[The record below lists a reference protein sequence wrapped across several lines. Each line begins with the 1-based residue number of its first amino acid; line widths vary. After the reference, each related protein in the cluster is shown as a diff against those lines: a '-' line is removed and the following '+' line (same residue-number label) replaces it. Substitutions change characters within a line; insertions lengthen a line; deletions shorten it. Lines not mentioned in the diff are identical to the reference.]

1 MIKYDREQQE
11 WLFQLKKVT
20 LTNRNN
26 QETKYTDDVEY
37 YQEMSDKHDFIT
49 IDNVENFVP
58 IAEQEER
65 LADIN
70 SIETDQRFTGTYIN
84 YVKTGE
90 LPTDYI
96 GKLKDIKIKKEQ
108 TSQDTDISELLYEL
122 MLQGVI

>member
-11 WLFQLKKVT
+11 WLFQPKKVT

-58 IAEQEER
+58 IAEQEQR
-65 LADIN
+65 LVDIN
-70 SIETDQRFTGTYIN
+70 SIETDQRFAGTYTN

>member
-11 WLFQLKKVT
+11 WLFQPIKVT

-84 YVKTGE
+84 YVKIGE

>member
-11 WLFQLKKVT
+11 WLFQPKKVT

-84 YVKTGE
+84 YVKIGE